1 MTIFAKIIQGAIPC
15 NKVYEDE
22 HILAFHDIAPR
33 AKVHVLVIPKQMHLA
48 GLQDVSDADR
58 ELMGYM
64 MAKIPHIAALLG
76 VDKTGYRV
84 VTNNGPHSG
93 QEVPHLHF
101 HILGGEQLKHL

>member
-1 MTIFAKIIQGAIPC
+1 MTVFAKIIAGDIPC
-15 NKVYEDE
+15 KKVYEDD
-22 HILAFHDIAPR
+22 HLLAFHDIAPR
-33 AKVHVLVIPKQMHLA
+33 AKVHVLVIPKQTHLA
-48 GLQDVSDADR
+48 GIQDVSDADG
-58 ELMGYM
+58 ELMAHM

-101 HILGGEQLKHL
+101 HILGGEPLKHL